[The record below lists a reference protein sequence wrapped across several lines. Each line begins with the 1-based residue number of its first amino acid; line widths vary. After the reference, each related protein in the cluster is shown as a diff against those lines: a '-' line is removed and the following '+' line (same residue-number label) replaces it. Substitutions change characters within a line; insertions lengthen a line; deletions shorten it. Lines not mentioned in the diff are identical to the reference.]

1 MSDTNAPK
9 HVDTPDARS
18 HARPA
23 AEHPPIPPLPPDQD
37 DLRRTAEHWLAM
49 TVYDFRLL
57 GLDSEAL
64 DAVGEPPDPSIRAYV
79 KLGREIVR
87 RSRAGLYAT
96 AAEAL
101 QDALT
106 LQRICVRF
114 LPPETLKQRAEC
126 LRKRFQALVGNET
139 YQACMAPRAT
149 DKPPTTEDL
158 RAEMDFIL
166 SEFLYVYLVT
176 PLRHQARGRLLRYCW
191 RPFLA
196 ISTILVGL
204 GGLIAWQDG
213 RPDRFATL
221 ALVPIFGSMGAMIS
235 LQQRLENMPNR
246 GDSLRYVIALDS
258 GRATLWTT
266 SIAGSVFAVIINL
279 VFLAGMIEGDLFP
292 SFDHLHGI
300 AQNTPGVKPL
310 ADIAL
315 MLIWSFISGFAERLV
330 PDTIT
335 KLTQILRSEEFRGD
349 RRPPGTRPEDA
360 DPSNRPDIGGL
371 SDDIYS
377 RFLKAQGE
385 IRAIRESNKS
395 PERTEM
401 QSNPSP
407 PEKPDANGPEIEP
420 AV

>member
-1 MSDTNAPK
+1 MNDPNASKHADT
-9 HVDTPDARS
+9 TEARS

-23 AEHPPIPPLPPDQD
+23 AEHPPIAPLPPDQD

-64 DAVGEPPDPSIRAYV
+64 DASCDPPDPTIKAYV
-79 KLGREIVR
+79 KLGRDIVR
-87 RSRAGLYAT
+87 RSRAGHYPT

-114 LPPETLKQRAEC
+114 LPPDTLKQRAEC

-139 YQACMAPRAT
+139 YQACMGPRAT

-166 SEFLYVYLVT
+166 SEFLYVYLIT

-204 GGLIAWQDG
+204 GGLIAWHEG

-246 GDSLRYVIALDS
+246 GDALRYVIALDS

-300 AQNTPGVKPL
+300 DPTTPGAKPL
-310 ADIAL
+310 TDIAL

-349 RRPPGTRPEDA
+349 RRAPGTRPEDT
-360 DPSNRPDIGGL
+360 DQGPRPEIGGL

-377 RFLKAQGE
+377 RFLKAQSE
-385 IRAIRESNKS
+385 MRAIRESNK
-395 PERTEM
+395 PPGQEELR
-401 QSNPSP
+401 SNVNPGD
-407 PEKPDANGPEIEP
+407 KPEP
-420 AV
+420 APREIDPPV

>member
-1 MSDTNAPK
+1 M
-9 HVDTPDARS
+9 
-18 HARPA
+18 
-23 AEHPPIPPLPPDQD
+23 
-37 DLRRTAEHWLAM
+37 
-49 TVYDFRLL
+49 
-57 GLDSEAL
+57 G
-64 DAVGEPPDPSIRAYV
+64 
-79 KLGREIVR
+79 
-87 RSRAGLYAT
+87 
-96 AAEAL
+96 
-101 QDALT
+101 
-106 LQRICVRF
+106 
-114 LPPETLKQRAEC
+114 
-126 LRKRFQALVGNET
+126 
-139 YQACMAPRAT
+139 PRAT

-166 SEFLYVYLVT
+166 SEFLYVYLIT

-204 GGLIAWQDG
+204 GGLIAWHEG

-246 GDSLRYVIALDS
+246 GDSLRYCIALDS

-300 AQNTPGVKPL
+300 DQNTPGVKPL

-349 RRPPGTRPEDA
+349 RRPPGTRPD
-360 DPSNRPDIGGL
+360 DVDQGPRPEIGGL

-385 IRAIRESNKS
+385 IKAIRESNNPPSQEALRSNANPPDK
-395 PERTEM
+395 PEPT
-401 QSNPSP
+401 
-407 PEKPDANGPEIEP
+407 GPEIDP

>member
-1 MSDTNAPK
+1 MSDHKASK
-9 HVDTPDARS
+9 HAEPASARS
-18 HARPA
+18 HVRPVPD
-23 AEHPPIPPLPPDQD
+23 HPPIAPLPPDQD

-64 DAVGEPPDPSIRAYV
+64 DTAGDPPDPSIKAYV
-79 KLGREIVR
+79 KLGRDIVK
-87 RSRAGLYAT
+87 RSRDGLYAT

-106 LQRICVRF
+106 LQRVCVRF
-114 LPPETLKQRAEC
+114 TPPETLKQRAEC

-139 YQACMAPRAT
+139 YQACMSPRAT

-166 SEFLYVYLVT
+166 SEFLYVYLIT

-204 GGLIAWQDG
+204 GGLIAWQEG

-246 GDSLRYVIALDS
+246 GDSLRYCIALDS

-300 AQNTPGVKPL
+300 DQNTPGVKPL

-349 RRPPGTRPEDA
+349 RRPTGTRTDDADTATRPE
-360 DPSNRPDIGGL
+360 IGGL

-377 RFLKAQGE
+377 RFLKAQSE
-385 IRAIRESNKS
+385 IKAIRDRHKPSIQEGLLPNVSLSDK
-395 PERTEM
+395 PETT
-401 QSNPSP
+401 
-407 PEKPDANGPEIEP
+407 GPEIEP
-420 AV
+420 AG